1 MEILVPMDRK
11 VDLPSDYNF
20 KQLFKIV
27 NAVYVRHEGNP
38 AFLQK
43 VYDEMLLYITKN
55 SLQQITPA
63 YNVTVKDLLP
73 GMSADELVIDVYIG
87 VSENIL

>member
-1 MEILVPMDRK
+1 MDRK

-27 NAVYVRHEGNP
+27 NAVYVRHEGNL

-43 VYDEMLLYITKN
+43 FMMKCFYITKTVCTK
-55 SLQQITPA
+55 TPA

-87 VSENIL
+87 VVKNIL